1 MTIDDRLAWRTSTY
15 SGAGENCV
23 EVAPAESSVY
33 LRHSKRPADGTIT
46 FDAVAWSRFVREVL
60 GLASDANG
68 VVAVEISG
76 DATLVRSLSGPELLS
91 FDDGEWSAF
100 RAGARDGEFDFVDG
114 ATSSRT
120 MRVRR
125 WA

>member
-1 MTIDDRLAWRTSTY
+1 MIIDDRLDWRTSSY

-23 EVAPAESSVY
+23 EVAPGNGAVH

-46 FDAVAWSRFVREVL
+46 FDSAAWSRFVCEVRDVA
-60 GLASDANG
+60 GDANG

-100 RAGARDGEFDFVDG
+100 RAGVRDGEFDFVDEF
-114 ATSSRT
+114 ASS
-120 MRVRR
+120 
-125 WA
+125 